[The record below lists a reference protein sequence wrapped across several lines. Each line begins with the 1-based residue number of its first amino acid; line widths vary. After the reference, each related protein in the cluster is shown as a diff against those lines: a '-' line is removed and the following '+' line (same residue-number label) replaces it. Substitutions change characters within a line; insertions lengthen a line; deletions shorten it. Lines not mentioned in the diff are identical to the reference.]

1 MRSTFGLAHAPP
13 IQGAIV
19 IGGDRIAL
27 GAVRSLG
34 RQGLPVWVL
43 VGEHRV
49 ATTSRY
55 CTRTLPWPRESEA
68 AQCAWLLELA
78 ATHGLQGW
86 IIFPSDDESAAML
99 SRHHA
104 VLAEH
109 FALTTPPWE
118 TLRWAYDKRLTN
130 NLAAHLSIPT
140 PQTWYP
146 QNEDQLTALI
156 EQGVTFP
163 AVLKDRKSTRLNS
176 SHT

>member
-1 MRSTFGLAHAPP
+1 MTGVQTCALP
-13 IQGAIV
+13 I
-19 IGGDRIAL
+19 
-27 GAVRSLG
+27 
-34 RQGLPVWVL
+34 
-43 VGEHRV
+43 
-49 ATTSRY
+49 
-55 CTRTLPWPRESEA
+55 LPWPRESEA

-130 NLAAHLSIPT
+130 NLAAHLKIPT

-146 QNEDQLTALI
+146 QNEDQLSALI

-163 AVLKDRKSTRLNS
+163 AVLKPAYKRDSNRFTNARAWRVDNADALIER
-176 SHT
+176 